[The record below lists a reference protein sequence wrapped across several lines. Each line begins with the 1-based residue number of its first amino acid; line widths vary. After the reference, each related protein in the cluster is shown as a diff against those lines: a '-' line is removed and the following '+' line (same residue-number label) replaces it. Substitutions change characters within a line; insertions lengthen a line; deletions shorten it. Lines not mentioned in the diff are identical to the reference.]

1 MSFLAAGCR
10 QYILNNVLILQR
22 SWENVDTVRDLTQQ
36 MERILVALERC
47 EQPLP
52 QAMQQRI
59 IKLRE

>member
-1 MSFLAAGCR
+1 MVSLTSA
-10 QYILNNVLILQR
+10 QIIKR

-36 MERILVALERC
+36 VERIRVSLERC

-52 QAMQQRI
+52 PAMQQRI